1 MARRRKDKVKE
12 AKAREAERLAAK
24 NGTLDE
30 HIAKRDSRKKKP
42 SHIASNAV
50 KNDERTGTVDANPDA
65 PSVLRRLKDS
75 RGRKIPTE
83 EERRAKGDIGT
94 AAEAVKTAEKSATTE
109 PPEKVNKS
117 NSKKNSAGIDV
128 RRVKK
133 RKDNKSASEKI
144 KLAFWTAAAHPF
156 IVCLVVVVAIIA
168 GVAIYGIVEQNT
180 PADIVDSEDAKTI
193 SLIGMTEPAK
203 AVLDDTGKFDGFFTD
218 DENGVGYADLFDYDI
233 TPEEQEILADRGQA
247 IDENGTF
254 TYNED
259 ISSAKDAKEQ
269 AEKNAAAQSDAGTA
283 LSIAQ
288 NQLQQE
294 AQSAE

>member
-42 SHIASNAV
+42 SPVVSNAV
-50 KNDERTGTVDANPDA
+50 KSSKNSEGTGTTDTESDAYPV
-65 PSVLRRLKDS
+65 PRRLKDS
-75 RGRKIPTE
+75 RGKKIPTE
-83 EERRAKGDIGT
+83 EERRAKGDIG
-94 AAEAVKTAEKSATTE
+94 ATTQAE
-109 PPEKVNKS
+109 VSSSTSFALSEKMNKDGI
-117 NSKKNSAGIDV
+117 GIDV

-133 RKDNKSASEKI
+133 NKNNKSASEKM

-168 GVAIYGIVEQNT
+168 GVTVYGIIAQNT
-180 PADIVDSEDAKTI
+180 STDIMDSEDAKTI

-203 AVLDDTGKFDGFFTD
+203 AVLDDTGKFDSFFAD
-218 DENGVGYADLFDYDI
+218 DENGVKYADLFDYDI
-233 TPEEQEILADRGQA
+233 TPEEQEILAEREQTL
-247 IDENGTF
+247 DENGAF
-254 TYNED
+254 AYNED